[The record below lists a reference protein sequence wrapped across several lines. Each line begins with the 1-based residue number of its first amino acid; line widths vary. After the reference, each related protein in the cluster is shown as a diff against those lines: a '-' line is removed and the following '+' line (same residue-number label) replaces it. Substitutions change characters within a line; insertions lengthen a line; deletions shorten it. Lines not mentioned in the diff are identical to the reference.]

1 MAPELKTSED
11 LEREIERL
19 KKVNESLMDRIERG
33 MGSGSSSFSL
43 FEKNVYLASEVKER
57 TLELEK
63 LTSEIESEKNKLAGI
78 IQALP
83 GDILIFD
90 KDFIVNKSFN
100 SFLVKKF
107 NTKQGLALKQ
117 FLGEEFFN
125 LVKSKVNR
133 FDATSRVVFF
143 DHLSGSEENYSY
155 YTCSISSQN
164 KNHYVLY
171 IQDNT
176 EKYLQD
182 QRLKDQEAKIL
193 QASKLA
199 SLGEMAGGIAHEI
212 NNPLTI
218 VNLAASSLKKMLIK
232 NGVSVP
238 GINQNVD
245 IIEKTIQRISKI
257 ITGMKILSRESKEF
271 RKESVSFKEI
281 ISDVMGLC
289 TEKFKNNG
297 VELRLRASGHEMDS
311 KIYCD
316 RLLISQI
323 LINLLNNAYDATEG
337 QNERWVEIGFSS
349 GEIDIIT
356 IKDSGHGIPQHVKAK
371 IFNPFFTTK
380 EIGKG
385 TGLGL
390 SISKSIMENH
400 GGTIELDND
409 SENTCFVLKL
419 PGAKTEYKVG

>member
-1 MAPELKTSED
+1 MAPELKTSEN

-33 MGSGSSSFSL
+33 MGSGSSPFSL

-63 LTSEIESEKNKLAGI
+63 LTSEIESEKNKLKGI

-90 KDFIVNKSFN
+90 KNFNVNKSFN
-100 SFLVKKF
+100 SFLIKKF
-107 NTKQGLALKQ
+107 NNKQGLSLKQ
-117 FLGEEFFN
+117 FLGDEFFN
-125 LVKSKVNR
+125 IVKDKVSR

-143 DHLSGSEENYSY
+143 DHLSGSEEECSY

-164 KNHYVLY
+164 INQYVLY

-218 VNLAASSLKKMLIK
+218 VSLAASSLRKMLIK
-232 NGVSVP
+232 SGVSIP
-238 GINQNVD
+238 ALNQNVD

-271 RKESVSFKEI
+271 KKEEVSFKEI
-281 ISDVMGLC
+281 ISDVLGLC
-289 TEKFKNNG
+289 AEKFKNNG
-297 VELRLRASGHEMDS
+297 VELRLKASGSEN
-311 KIYCD
+311 KIFCD
-316 RLLISQI
+316 RLLVSQI
-323 LINLLNNAYDATEG
+323 LINLLNNAFDATED
-337 QNERWVEIGFSS
+337 QNERWIEIGFST
-349 GEIDIIT
+349 GDFDVIT
-356 IKDSGHGIPQHVKAK
+356 IKDSGKGIPQQVKAK

-390 SISKSIMENH
+390 SISKSIMDNH
-400 GGTIELDND
+400 GGTIELD
-409 SENTCFVLKL
+409 SQCENTCFVLKL
-419 PGAKTEYKVG
+419 PGVSSESKVG

>member
-1 MAPELKTSED
+1 MAPELKTSEQ

-100 SFLVKKF
+100 SFLIKKF
-107 NTKQGLALKQ
+107 NNKQGLSLKQ
-117 FLGEEFFN
+117 FLGDEFFS
-125 LVKSKVNR
+125 LVKSKVSR

-143 DHLSGSEENYSY
+143 DHLSGNEENYSY

-271 RKESVSFKEI
+271 RKETVSFQEI
-281 ISDVMGLC
+281 ITDVFGLC

-297 VELRLRASGHEMDS
+297 VELRLKASGQEVDS

-323 LINLLNNAYDATEG
+323 LINLLNNAFDATEG
-337 QNERWVEIGFSS
+337 QSERWVEIGFSS
-349 GEIDIIT
+349 GEIDVIT
-356 IKDSGHGIPQHVKAK
+356 IKDSGSGIPQHVKAK

-400 GGTIELDND
+400 GGTIELDSK
-409 SENTCFVLKL
+409 SEHTCFVLKL
-419 PGAKTEYKVG
+419 PSVKSESKVS